1 MVEWLGSNG
10 SMTLAVKR
18 DGTARIVARRDDYGI
33 MPEGDCFVPQIMIPH
48 GWQRD
53 DIMINDHMIGVD
65 VRDIVEALETFR
77 VLHGHDDGVEVFK
90 RWARVFHDVNA
101 ELYLTRGYCQGD
113 WAEILAW
120 PSAEWR
126 DMVGVADDYAPDR
139 SDVSELSAWLW
150 GDVYHLRVEQLADV
164 DVTQLADMIE
174 FGGLYAEGGNPA
186 GLLWAARENIVEEEW
201 QLLTDPY
208 GSSIEFGPEWDPD
221 DVPTFESCPRCGEL
235 ID

>member
-1 MVEWLGSNG
+1 MVEWLGSDG

-18 DGTARIVARRDDYGI
+18 DGTARIVARYDDCGV
-33 MPEGDCFVPQIMIPH
+33 MPEGDVYVPQIMIPQW
-48 GWQRD
+48 GQRD
-53 DIMINDHMIGVD
+53 DVMINDHMID
-65 VRDIVEALETFR
+65 ADLRDIMEALETFR

-101 ELYLTRGYCQGD
+101 ELFTVRGYSQGD
-113 WAEILAW
+113 WAEVLAW

-126 DMVGVADDYAPDR
+126 DMVGVAGDYTPDR
-139 SDVSELSAWLW
+139 SDVSDLSAWLW
-150 GDVYHLRVEQLADV
+150 GDVYYLRVEQLADV
-164 DVTQLADMIE
+164 YVTQLADVIE
-174 FGGLYAEGGNPA
+174 VGGLYAEGGNPA
-186 GLLWAARENIVEEEW
+186 DLLWAVRGDIVEEEW

-221 DVPTFESCPRCGEL
+221 NVPTFEHCPHCGEL